1 MNENFTL
8 TGGARIGRA
17 NATYPFANLFVN
29 KDVLKINASVVG
41 NLVFQPQDII
51 SIEPYTMIP
60 ILGQG
65 IKINHRIENYNP
77 KVIFWT
83 FKDPNFVINEI
94 KRVGFLDN
102 INSKISFADTEII
115 KRQEQGGFPIKK
127 PVAIIFVILWNIL
140 FLSDFLPFFLQNKKE
155 GIPIGSG
162 VKMAIGLLL
171 ATSILTLISDS
182 FRKIILKEGRDFNDI
197 KKFVYFVILIS
208 GLLLFAVVGL
218 PHFRNKNAN
227 QYRKPPLSVFTN
239 GPSFKKVE

>member
-17 NATYPFANLFVN
+17 NATYPFANLFVD
-29 KDVLKINASVVG
+29 KDVLKINASIVG

-83 FKDPNFVINEI
+83 FKDPSFVINEI
-94 KRVGFLDN
+94 KKVGFLN
-102 INSKISFADTEII
+102 NVNSKITFADTEII

-127 PVAIIFVILWNIL
+127 PVAIVFVVLWNIL

-155 GIPIGSG
+155 GIPIGNG

-171 ATSILTLISDS
+171 VASILTLISSS
-182 FRKIILKEGRDFNDI
+182 FRKLILKEGREFNDI
-197 KKFVYFVILIS
+197 KKFVYFIIW
-208 GLLLFAVVGL
+208 
-218 PHFRNKNAN
+218 
-227 QYRKPPLSVFTN
+227 Y
-239 GPSFKKVE
+239 

>member
-1 MNENFTL
+1 MNKNFTL

-17 NATYPFANLFVN
+17 NATYPFAKLFVEKN
-29 KDVLKINASVVG
+29 ILKINASLVG

-65 IKINHRIENYNP
+65 IKINHCIENYNP

-94 KRVGFLDN
+94 KKVGFLDN
-102 INSKISFADTEII
+102 INSNISFCDAKII
-115 KRQEQGGFPIKK
+115 ERQEQGSFPIKRS
-127 PVAIIFVILWNIL
+127 VAIIFIVLWNMF

-155 GIPIGSG
+155 GIPIGNG
-162 VKMAIGLLL
+162 VKIAIGLLL
-171 ATSILTLISDS
+171 VTSILTSISVG

-197 KKFVYFVILIS
+197 KKFVYFMILIS
-208 GLLLFAVVGL
+208 GIMFLG
-218 PHFRNKNAN
+218 
-227 QYRKPPLSVFTN
+227 FTTFN
-239 GPSFKKVE
+239 LKR